1 MTDLGLSAF
10 AKNIAEGPVR
20 TLWRRCSCLYGVVGC
35 VSMESPG
42 VSLWS
47 PWQHLHRVLDA
58 SMQAFRGAGKCSA
71 FFTKQGVD
79 AEQGR
84 SAERREAAGRHPE
97 EEGAVAHPLLEHAG
111 HHAREHHPE
120 GHEGGADGVV
130 GRLRRTAGVV
140 DEIEHVGREA
150 EAVAE
155 LLDEDA

>member
-1 MTDLGLSAF
+1 MEGLTMS
-10 AKNIAEGPVR
+10 
-20 TLWRRCSCLYGVVGC
+20 LWRRCSCLYGVTGC
-35 VSMESPG
+35 VSMESPW

-47 PWQHLHRVLDA
+47 PWQRLHRALDA
-58 SMQAFRGAGKCSA
+58 SMQAFRGAEKYSA
-71 FFTKQGVD
+71 FFTKRGVD
-79 AEQGR
+79 AEQSR
-84 SAERREAAGRHPE
+84 SAERGKAASRHPE

-111 HHAREHHPE
+111 RHAREHHPE

-150 EAVAE
+150 EAVAK